1 MRLHTI
7 VTVGAA
13 VVIVAPI
20 AACGSDGAGSPPA
33 ATSSTTSAATTT
45 SSPSKPP
52 PPPPAPAG
60 PLVQPDQLKGLMPD
74 AGAVSA
80 AVNVPNL
87 GPSESHDSLDL
98 LPDDY
103 ASDMTCVGAVAD
115 AAIQL
120 YSESPVVLVRTQD
133 YAPADGSGSFSAI
146 TSAILYETVQDA
158 QDQVGATV
166 TGWHACAGKSVQV
179 KTVPPAT
186 FAIGTAAE
194 AAGVHT
200 VVNNRTAPAGTPW
213 ACGRGI
219 TARNNVVIDLTVC
232 GADPTAVGAYA
243 SALVNQIA
251 GKVPA

>member
-13 VVIVAPI
+13 VVIVIPSAG
-20 AACGSDGAGSPPA
+20 CGSDTTNSTPAG
-33 ATSSTTSAATTT
+33 TSSTTSAASTTT
-45 SSPSKPP
+45 SPSAPA
-52 PPPPAPAG
+52 PPPAPAG

-74 AGAVSA
+74 AAAVST

-115 AAIQL
+115 AAIQP
-120 YSESPVVLVRTQD
+120 YSETPVVLVRTQD
-133 YAPADGSGSFSAI
+133 FAPADGSGSFSAI
-146 TSAILYETVQDA
+146 TSAILYETAQDA
-158 QDQVGATV
+158 QDQVAATV
-166 TGWHACAGKSVQV
+166 QGWQGCAGKAVQV

-186 FAIGTAAE
+186 FAIGTATDT
-194 AAGVHT
+194 AGVHT
-200 VVNNRTAPAGTPW
+200 VVNNRSAPPGPPW

-232 GADPTAVGAYA
+232 GADPAALGAGA
-243 SALVNQIA
+243 AALVNLIA